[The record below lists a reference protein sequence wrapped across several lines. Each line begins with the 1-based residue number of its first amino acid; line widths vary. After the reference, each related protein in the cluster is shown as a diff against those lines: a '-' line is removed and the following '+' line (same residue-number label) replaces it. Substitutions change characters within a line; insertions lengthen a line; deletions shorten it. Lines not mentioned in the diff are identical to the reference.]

1 MDTVIK
7 GRNFS
12 VAQMRKW
19 NLCILLEYVSL
30 EQGSNLAVQ
39 HTFAVLGMSLTQGL
53 GAPGQA
59 VCKIFCLSCPFLPY
73 RIPVSGKC
81 SQGLRRPGP
90 RKGYLAH
97 VISERSESKF
107 KVNSWGWGGE
117 RGWGWSKSVK
127 FPPCCC
133 LAQPLSW
140 GFHFL

>member
-73 RIPVSGKC
+73 RIPVSGKMF
-81 SQGLRRPGP
+81 PGP
-90 RKGYLAH
+90 SEAWAPKGLPGTCY
-97 VISERSESKF
+97 I
-107 KVNSWGWGGE
+107 
-117 RGWGWSKSVK
+117 
-127 FPPCCC
+127 
-133 LAQPLSW
+133 
-140 GFHFL
+140 